1 MRVDAARHRFVALAV
16 SSLAIILLAG
26 GCASSSAPEL
36 ISVPQRGV
44 NPVWRL
50 DQISDYRT
58 AAVTVTAILHRDL
71 GFDEFPV
78 TFRFYPSRTAFERA
92 LLASGYEPGLARRTA
107 KTMTAVGG
115 HRSVVV
121 NEASLAAMRWPDRVA
136 VLAHELGHSV
146 QYELG
151 GGKRGTSDQWL
162 REGFADWLSIRVI
175 EQLDVPIM
183 LRVRRA
189 RQREMRTIGRS
200 RAPRLDQ
207 LVTFPQWVQAGE
219 RHGSAAYAL
228 AFLAV
233 DLILERHGLDSVLD
247 YFKRFAAS
255 DDRAGNFRA
264 AFGEDLE
271 AFQSAVGRRL
281 WEQ

>member
-1 MRVDAARHRFVALAV
+1 VNAARHRFVALAA
-16 SSLAIILLAG
+16 SSLATILLAG

-36 ISVPQRGV
+36 ISVPQHGV
-44 NPVWRL
+44 NPVRRL

-58 AAVTVTAILHRDL
+58 AAATVTAILHRDL

-78 TFRFYPSRTAFERA
+78 TFRLYPSREAFERA

-121 NEASLAAMRWPDRVA
+121 NEASLAVMRWPDRVA
-136 VLAHELGHSV
+136 VLAHELAHSV

-183 LRVRRA
+183 LQVRRA
-189 RQREMRTIGRS
+189 RQRDMRALGRP
-200 RAPRLDQ
+200 RAPRLNQ

-219 RHGSAAYAL
+219 RHGAAAYAL

-233 DLILERHGLDSVLD
+233 DVLLERHGQDSVLS
-247 YFKRFAAS
+247 YFRRFAAS

-264 AFGEDLE
+264 AFGEDIE
-271 AFQSAVGRRL
+271 TFQAAVDRRV
-281 WEQ
+281 WGQ